1 MRHGKSGATWK
12 GDQPAIDSSLTERAK
27 QEGENVEDRP
37 SWRRWCLL
45 GVGAREEGW
54 KGAFGDVF
62 RASTAVESASNVMEQ
77 GEGRELGRCLKG
89 GSNVWEIMATL
100 ATFVGLVL
108 DRTE

>member
-1 MRHGKSGATWK
+1 MA
-12 GDQPAIDSSLTERAK
+12 SLVFV
-27 QEGENVEDRP
+27 GESVRGRKDGRVR
-37 SWRRWCLL
+37 S
-45 GVGAREEGW
+45 
-54 KGAFGDVF
+54 
-62 RASTAVESASNVMEQ
+62 ASTAVESASNVMEQ

>member
-1 MRHGKSGATWK
+1 MLRTDPLGVAGVCW
-12 GDQPAIDSSLTERAK
+12 
-27 QEGENVEDRP
+27 
-37 SWRRWCLL
+37 

-62 RASTAVESASNVMEQ
+62 CASTAVESASNVMEQ

-100 ATFVGLVL
+100 ATYVGLVL